1 MYVYFRSW
9 RQPASASHRWL
20 RSHRRHPSEWERPSA
35 AQVLE
40 DKWDAGSGFP
50 AEPGKCVLGAV
61 FRVLW
66 AAPLCCNK
74 EPAWI
79 HTGTGNTNSTKFA
92 AYVYISSFFPSFV
105 VIFLI
110 NSHLTTRIKGVPA
123 CGEHHPGLTHTQAH
137 ASLFSHCILL
147 SPSLSY
153 LRALSLYLL
162 IITEA
167 YDRLASAVL
176 EFIFIL
182 QSPFRPASCT
192 RCAASEVL
200 PFSALVKI
208 PMNYSPFHNKCA
220 RLSFVKV

>member
-1 MYVYFRSW
+1 MCWVLSSESSGQLRCAVTRS
-9 RQPASASHRWL
+9 L
-20 RSHRRHPSEWERPSA
+20 R
-35 AQVLE
+35 
-40 DKWDAGSGFP
+40 GFTR
-50 AEPGKCVLGAV
+50 EQEIRTQQSLQRM
-61 FRVLW
+61 F
-66 AAPLCCNK
+66 
-74 EPAWI
+74 
-79 HTGTGNTNSTKFA
+79 
-92 AYVYISSFFPSFV
+92 ISVHSFLLLF
-105 VIFLI
+105 IFLI
-110 NSHLTTRIKGVPA
+110 NSHLTTRIKGIPA
-123 CGEHHPGLTHTQAH
+123 CGEHHTGLTRTQAH

-192 RCAASEVL
+192 HGAASEVL

-208 PMNYSPFHNKCA
+208 PMNYSPFLNKCA
-220 RLSFVKV
+220 RLSVVKV